1 MQPSDIEKIP
11 DPKSLS
17 IYEEKKPMPQEP
29 TGPSRL
35 QLTVRDFRVR
45 ATQFL
50 QTGQVWTPWRS
61 AHLQMTADR
70 VVDLE
75 QQAETAVQKTV
86 PKNEQL
92 FPGAL
97 YIAVAGLAGSV
108 FTRNRNF
115 LIRWTSP
122 FLFAGASAFY
132 FLPGTARVVTRR
144 LYDEYGDPATEQQ
157 ARETLNSFQG
167 LGAKISDQVGS
178 SVRDA
183 RQTLVDTV
191 RSVEPKND
199 PKK

>member
-17 IYEEKKPMPQEP
+17 IYEEKKPVPQEP

-35 QLTVRDFRVR
+35 QLAVRDFRVR

-50 QTGQVWTPWRS
+50 QTGQ

-108 FTRNRNF
+108 FTRN
-115 LIRWTSP
+115 P
-122 FLFAGASAFY
+122 FY

-144 LYDEYGDPATEQQ
+144 LYDEYGDPAAEQQ

-167 LGAKISDQVGS
+167 FGAKLSDQVGS

-191 RSVEPKND
+191 RSVEPKNG
-199 PKK
+199 PKE